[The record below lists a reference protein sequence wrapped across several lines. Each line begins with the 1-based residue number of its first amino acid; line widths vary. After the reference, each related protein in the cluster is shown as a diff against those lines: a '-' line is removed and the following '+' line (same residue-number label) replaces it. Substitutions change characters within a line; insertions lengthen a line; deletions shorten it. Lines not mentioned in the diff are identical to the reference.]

1 VIAVGDEEAIAMARR
16 LARKEG
22 ILGGFSAG
30 ANAAAAQ
37 RVAARFSPS
46 RAVVTLIP
54 DNGLRYLS
62 TDLYDTQDNP
72 GRRGV

>member
-1 VIAVGDEEAIAMARR
+1 MPGDGPGAR
-16 LARKEG
+16 
-22 ILGGFSAG
+22 
-30 ANAAAAQ
+30 

-54 DNGLRYLS
+54 DNGLRDLS

-72 GRRGV
+72 GRRG